1 LKGFI
6 IFLIVFFSIY
16 TGLHLYG
23 FLKVKRA
30 LTPGP
35 IATAVMVVFMVSMIV
50 APVMIR
56 ISERHGFEL
65 SARCLAYV
73 GFTWMGLL
81 FLFVSTAFALD
92 IYRFLVH
99 IGKWALQADL
109 SALTLSHRQLF
120 FIALIFA
127 VSATAYGAFEA
138 VGIRLEH
145 VTLNTDKIPK
155 AIGRLRIA
163 QISDVHIGLIVGEKR
178 LKRIIQQINAAKP
191 DILISTGDLVDGQM
205 DDPSGFA
212 DMLREIDTKYGKFAV
227 TGNHEFYAGL
237 DRSIDFTEK
246 AGFTV
251 LRGESLTVSDLINI
265 AGVDDEAGK
274 RYGLAKAVSEK
285 KMLSALPNEHFT
297 LFLKHRPVVD
307 NQTPG
312 LFDLQLSG
320 HTHKGQIFPFSLL
333 VSLFYPHRSGLVN
346 LEKNSRLYVS
356 RGTGTWGPP
365 IRFLSAP
372 EVTLIELVCDTEP
385 SAVR

>member
-1 LKGFI
+1 LRGFI
-6 IFLIVFFSIY
+6 IFLTVFFSIY

-56 ISERHGFEL
+56 ISEKHGFEL
-65 SARCLAYV
+65 SARFLAYV
-73 GFTWMGLL
+73 GYTWMGLL

-99 IGKWALQADL
+99 IGKWALRADL
-109 SALTLSHRQLF
+109 SAITLSHRHLF

-127 VSATAYGAFEA
+127 ISATVYGAFEA

-145 VTLNTDKIPK
+145 VTLKTDKIPK
-155 AIGRLRIA
+155 TIGRLRIV
-163 QISDVHIGLIVGEKR
+163 QISDVHLGLIVGEKR
-178 LKRIIQQINAAKP
+178 LKRIVKQINAAKP

-212 DMLREIDTKYGKFAV
+212 DMLRKIDTKYGKFAI

-237 DRSIDFTEK
+237 DRSMDFTEK

-251 LRGESLTVSDLINI
+251 LRGGSLTISDLINI

-274 RYGLAKAVSEK
+274 RYDLAKEVSEK
-285 KMLSALPNEHFT
+285 ELLSALPNEQFT

-307 NQTPG
+307 NETLG

-333 VSLFYPHRSGLVN
+333 VSFFYPDRAGLIN
-346 LEKNSRLYVS
+346 FGKNSRLYVS

-365 IRFLSAP
+365 VRFLSVP
-372 EVTLIELVCDTEP
+372 EVTLIELVYDTDP
-385 SAVR
+385 SAMR